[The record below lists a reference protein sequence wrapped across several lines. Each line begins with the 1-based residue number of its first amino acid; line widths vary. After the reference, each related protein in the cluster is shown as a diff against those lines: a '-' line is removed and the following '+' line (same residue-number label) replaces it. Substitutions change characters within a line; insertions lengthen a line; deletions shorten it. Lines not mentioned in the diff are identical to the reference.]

1 MTNDEKEIFSEK
13 KQSEP
18 TTVYEHPHSK
28 RIQVFM
34 ILAFLGSCFL
44 FLFVLESKLTERHKE
59 LSFDYREYYLR
70 PFHYKLDP
78 FTYVELKNGIPLEE
92 PEPPNPHFI
101 FSFEEMLYNR
111 FVDYYFWTKGPTE
124 EADITMLDDR
134 ISTTIEAASAHL
146 RNRLYYR
153 LEKEEDLLNP
163 ILLTDP
169 KLPEKPSGNE
179 SNKDF

>member
-1 MTNDEKEIFSEK
+1 
-13 KQSEP
+13 
-18 TTVYEHPHSK
+18 
-28 RIQVFM
+28 M